1 MPRLSAVGIT
11 FLKEGEDVKRTAL
24 VLGGT
29 EPSECS
35 AVWLAH
41 LIWDQGVVS
50 SNLTIPTTTEHEQSR
65 LLRRAVNP

>member
-1 MPRLSAVGIT
+1 MSTSRLM
-11 FLKEGEDVKRTAL
+11 
-24 VLGGT
+24 LGGT